1 MNAVACRILA
11 DCPPDATGQRSPV
24 KLATPDITI
33 DRREDGSFVLRSTQA
48 LQPYVRCIG
57 DWLQYWAQEEGT
69 RTFLAERQG
78 DDWCRVSYSDALA
91 AVRRIGQAILDLGIA
106 EDAPIVALSENS
118 INLALLS
125 LGAMHVGRRI
135 AVVSS
140 AYTVVARDHAKL
152 HAILDR
158 LQPGMLYAENFTQY
172 GGAISS
178 WKPACPVVFTHGAQG
193 DALPFSTLLDTPPGI
208 AVDAAF
214 AAVGSDAIA
223 RILLTSGSTGVPK
236 LVPNTHRMLCA
247 NQQMIAQCWPFVDK
261 AHPVVLDWLPWSHT
275 FGANHNFNLVLRNGG
290 TLYIDSGRPA
300 PGAIEATLKGIREV
314 RPTLFFNV
322 PRGYDVLLPYLEA
335 DESLARALFERLD
348 MLFFAAAALP
358 QQCAERLRAV
368 AARVRDVPLFFTTE
382 WGSTETSPVVTSAHF
397 QTTSTRNIGVPV
409 PGVELKFAPCQDKYE
424 LRVCGP
430 SIFPGYIGDEAKTR
444 EAFDDEGFYCMGDAG
459 KLVDPADP
467 SAGVIFDGRVS
478 EDFKLTTGTWVSV
491 GTLRI
496 AAVSAMTPYAQDA
509 VVSGH
514 DRAEVGLLIFPTA
527 ALRALAGDGGGSLCG
542 KSLGQH
548 PAVRQVLSEI
558 LAALCKGAG
567 SSQRPARAVLLSTPP
582 SIEQGEITDKG
593 YINQRAVL
601 TLRADDVER
610 LYSDCTSVIYPL

>member
-1 MNAVACRILA
+1 MNAVASRLLGDCGTETTPVALA
-11 DCPPDATGQRSPV
+11 I
-24 KLATPDITI
+24 PDIAI
-33 DRREDGSFVLRSTQA
+33 ERREDGSFVLRSTQA

-57 DWLQYWAQEEGT
+57 DWLQYWAQEDGS
-69 RTFLAERQG
+69 RTFLAEREG
-78 DDWCRVSYSDALA
+78 EGWRRVSYSDALA
-91 AVRRIGQAILDLGIA
+91 AVRRVGQAILDLGVA
-106 EDAPIVALSENS
+106 EDAPVVALSDNS
-118 INLALLS
+118 VNLALLS

-140 AYTVVARDHAKL
+140 AYTVVAKDPGKL
-152 HAILDR
+152 HAILGR
-158 LQPGMLYAENFTQY
+158 LKPGLLYAENAMQY
-172 GGAISS
+172 GAAISA
-178 WKPACPVVFTHGAQG
+178 WQPLCPVVFTHGAEG
-193 DALPFSTLLDTPPGI
+193 NALPFARLLDATPGA

-214 AAVGSDAIA
+214 SAVGGDTVA

-247 NQQMIAQCWPFVDK
+247 NQQMIAQCWPFIDK
-261 AHPVVLDWLPWSHT
+261 AQPVVLDWLPWSHT

-290 TLYIDSGRPA
+290 TLYIDNGRPA
-300 PGAIEATLKGIREV
+300 PGAIESTLKGIREV

-397 QTTSTRNIGVPV
+397 ETRETRNIGVPV

-424 LRVCGP
+424 LRVRGP
-430 SIFPGYIGDEAKTR
+430 SIFPGYIGDDEKTR
-444 EAFDDEGFYCMGDAG
+444 EAFDEEGFYCMGDAG
-459 KLVDPADP
+459 KLAHASDPNG
-467 SAGVIFDGRVS
+467 GVIFDGRVS

-514 DRAEVGLLIFPTA
+514 DRGEVGLLIFPTP
-527 ALRALAGDGGGSLCG
+527 ALRALAGDAEGRLCG

-548 PAVRQVLSEI
+548 SAVRQVLGE
-558 LAALCKGAG
+558 LLGGLGKGGG

-610 LYSDCTSVIYPL
+610 LYSGCTSVIYPI

>member
-1 MNAVACRILA
+1 MNAVASRQLG
-11 DCPPDATGQRSPV
+11 DCPRDATSQARPV
-24 KLATPDITI
+24 LLSAPDIAV
-33 DRREDGSFVLRSTQA
+33 DRREDGSFILRSTQV
-48 LQPYVRCIG
+48 LQPYARCIG
-57 DWLQYWAQEEGT
+57 DWLQYWAQEDGS
-69 RTFLAERQG
+69 RTFLAERRG
-78 DDWCRVSYSDALA
+78 EGWRRVSYSEALA
-91 AVRRIGQAILDLGIA
+91 AVRRIGQAILDLGVA
-106 EDAPIVALSENS
+106 EEAPVVALSENS
-118 INLALLS
+118 VNLALLS

-140 AYTVVARDHAKL
+140 AYTLVAKDHGKL
-152 HAILDR
+152 HTILER
-158 LQPGMLYAENFTQY
+158 LQPGLLYAENATQY
-172 GGAISS
+172 GAAISA
-178 WKPACPVVFTHGAQG
+178 WKPACPVVFTEAAEGGA
-193 DALPFSTLLDTPPGI
+193 LRFSTLLDTAPRVE
-208 AVDAAF
+208 VDAAF
-214 AAVGSDAIA
+214 AAVGGDTVA

-300 PGAIEATLKGIREV
+300 PGAIESTLQGIREV

-335 DESLARALFERLD
+335 DESLARALFGRLD

-368 AARVRDVPLFFTTE
+368 AARVRDVPLFLTTE

-397 QTTSTRNIGVPV
+397 RTMETRNIGVPV

-424 LRVCGP
+424 LRVRGP

-444 EAFDDEGFYCMGDAG
+444 EAFDEEGFYCMGDAG
-459 KLVDPADP
+459 KLADMADP
-467 SAGVIFDGRVS
+467 NAGVIFDGRVS

-496 AAVSAMTPYAQDA
+496 AAVSSMTPYAQDV

-527 ALRALAGDGGGSLCG
+527 ALRALAGDGEGRLCG
-542 KSLGQH
+542 KSLGEH
-548 PAVRQVLSEI
+548 PAVRQVLGEI

-582 SIEQGEITDKG
+582 SVEQGEITDKG

-610 LYSDCTSVIYPL
+610 LYSDCSSVIYPL